1 MKKTKSI
8 IDNVLFNDEIPY
20 ITTPFFK
27 FFEYDVLFKCGY
39 FDKAFEGIK
48 EYWGGII
55 NMGASTVW
63 EEFDPNMK
71 GTEHYAMYGE
81 PFDKSLC
88 HAWGA
93 GPIYFIGRYLVG
105 LHPTDAGYKSFE
117 LEPKLNVGNY
127 KVTLPVMNGCIKIEH
142 TTIGC
147 TIARNF
153 HIWNIKPCAAYNSKY
168 TTIFRT
174 IASECWQRSSSI
186 STFSCICF

>member
-1 MKKTKSI
+1 MKNECCEFLLHQIAFYNDVIRPCCSFSI
-8 IDNVLFNDEIPY
+8 EKNG
-20 ITTPFFK
+20 
-27 FFEYDVLFKCGY
+27 LFKKNYSGNI
-39 FDKAFEGIK
+39 EGIK

-127 KVTLPVMNGCIKIEH
+127 KVTLPVMNGCIKIEVKDS
-142 TTIGC
+142 TLTVVADVDGGVLKAKGKTIELKK
-147 TIARNF
+147 NE
-153 HIWNIKPCAAYNSKY
+153 HVNVY
-168 TTIFRT
+168 
-174 IASECWQRSSSI
+174 
-186 STFSCICF
+186 